1 MCACIFSPLI
11 ILIYWITSKVSL
23 DFKLFSVSNYCP
35 FVHLIFL
42 YNAWDTYDI
51 SRCTKKKMMIFMLVS
66 AVKWI
71 IQNNPHNSTNLKHT
85 PINNEVVLPCLVV
98 GFCNVAWSQTSST
111 KNVSIYICRNFNFK
125 NFVYSTFH
133 FLQYANIQSHIYK
146 QVTKH
151 AFFNIY
157 LFLFF
162 FLLKCLC
169 C

>member
-23 DFKLFSVSNYCP
+23 DFKLFSVSNHCP

-42 YNAWDTYDI
+42 YNGWDTYDI
-51 SRCTKKKMMIFMLVS
+51 SSTKKKMMIFMLVS

-125 NFVYSTFH
+125 IFVYSTFH
-133 FLQYANIQSHIYK
+133 FLQYANIQSHTYISKLPNTHFSIFTCFYS
-146 QVTKH
+146 
-151 AFFNIY
+151 FF
-157 LFLFF
+157 
-162 FLLKCLC
+162 C
-169 C
+169 